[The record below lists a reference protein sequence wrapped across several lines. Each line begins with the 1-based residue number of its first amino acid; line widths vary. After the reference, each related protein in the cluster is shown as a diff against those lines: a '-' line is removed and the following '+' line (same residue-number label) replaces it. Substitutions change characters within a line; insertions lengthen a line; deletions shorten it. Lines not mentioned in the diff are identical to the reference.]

1 MNSAM
6 QSHQAKLLDVVA
18 LLNERP
24 EEGLVSG
31 QVGTI
36 VEILAEGVYEVE
48 FSDPGGR
55 TIGMAELERDDFL
68 VLCHEARPAL
78 VA

>member
-1 MNSAM
+1 M
-6 QSHQAKLLDVVA
+6 QECHAKLLDIVA

-24 EEGLVSG
+24 EDGLVSG

-36 VEILAEGVYEVE
+36 VGVLAEGVYEVE

-55 TIGMAELERDDFL
+55 TIGMAELERDEFL

-78 VA
+78 VT